1 METAN
6 IKAVS
11 RQEHHDQKGTDV
23 ENIGIANSGDENILF
38 LIGSLWNADSL
49 SIVTFCF
56 CTLPDAKLLTSLVR
70 LTFSS

>member
-1 METAN
+1 M

-23 ENIGIANSGDENILF
+23 KNIGIANPGDENILF
-38 LIGSLWNADSL
+38 LIGSLWKADSL

-56 CTLPDAKLLTSLVR
+56 CALPAGCRILYQEKN
-70 LTFSS
+70 

>member
-1 METAN
+1 M

-23 ENIGIANSGDENILF
+23 KNIGIANPGDENILF
-38 LIGSLWNADSL
+38 LIGSPWNVDSL

-56 CTLPDAKLLTSLVR
+56 CTLLPDAKLLTSLVR
-70 LTFSS
+70 LTFSY